1 MRVISCLTHEHDPLL
16 VLLAALI
23 CLFGSLVT
31 IRLFER
37 TLSAEGSSWTHWCF
51 LASVCAGSAIWSTHF
66 IAMLGYLPG
75 VAVRFDATLT
85 IVSALIAVAGT
96 AIGLI
101 LARSRHDGVAV
112 VCGGG
117 MIGLAMSAMH
127 YVGMFAYRPDGAVRW
142 LPEYVVISVL
152 SAMVFSALSVHF
164 VRTRDASTHAWPAVL
179 LLVAAIVVLHFV
191 GMAAFLVTPIAG
203 VSSGADSEV
212 FNAMA
217 SAIAVGAVLIVG
229 TGISTHLVD
238 KSRADSEERLRHI
251 AMVDA
256 VTGLANRH
264 SFNGHLHAHCQRLEN
279 PDHCFA
285 LFMVDLDRFKAINDS
300 MGHPVGDLLL
310 EKVAE
315 RIRLAVRPSDV
326 VARIGGDEFAII
338 AQGITERETA
348 CDVAGRIVAT
358 LSRPFD
364 LDGQSAEIGASVG
377 ITLAPADSCDAETLT
392 QQADVALYCAKNRG
406 RGRTCMFDPSL
417 AEQTL
422 ERCALEADLRRGWA
436 NKEFEVHFQPILD
449 VRSRK
454 FTGAEALLRWTSPTR
469 GAVSPDVFIPI
480 AEELGLVLPIGELVI
495 EKACEAA
502 MSWPEH
508 LSISINVSPVQ
519 MMGGQMADTVTRAL
533 AHSGLPPQRLEIEI
547 TETALLGDDDGVRR
561 VLEDLRAMGV
571 RISLDD
577 FGTGYSSLSYLHRF
591 PMDRIKIDRG
601 FVDRLPADPGS
612 ASIVRAICQMGHSL
626 GLAITAE
633 GIENEAQYAFIAD
646 HGCTHMQGF
655 LFSEPVD
662 ARTLALLFSTSE
674 GTRAAA

>member
-1 MRVISCLTHEHDPLL
+1 MRVFNCLTQEHDPLL

-31 IRLFER
+31 IRLVQR
-37 TLSAEGSSWTHWCF
+37 TLQAEGSSWAHWCF

-101 LARSRHDGVAV
+101 LARLRHDGVAV
-112 VCGGG
+112 ICGGG
-117 MIGLAMSAMH
+117 MIGLAISAMH
-127 YVGMFAYRPDGAVRW
+127 YVGMFAYRPDGVVRW
-142 LPEYVVISVL
+142 LPEYV
-152 SAMVFSALSVHF
+152 AMSILCAMAFAALSIHF
-164 VRTRDASTHAWPAVL
+164 VRTSTSSLQSALAVV

-191 GMAAFLVTPIAG
+191 GMAAFMVTPIAG

-212 FNAMA
+212 FDAMA

-238 KSRADSEERLRHI
+238 KSRADSEERLREI

-264 SFNGHLHAHCQRLEN
+264 SFNGHLHAHCQRLAYE
-279 PDHCFA
+279 DHCFA
-285 LFMVDLDRFKAINDS
+285 FFMVDLDRFKAINDS
-300 MGHPVGDLLL
+300 LGHPVGDLLL

-338 AQGITERETA
+338 AQGVTERDIA
-348 CDVAGRIVAT
+348 RDVAERIVAT
-358 LSRPFD
+358 LSKPFD
-364 LDGQSAEIGASVG
+364 LDGQIAEIGASVG
-377 ITLAPADSCDAETLT
+377 ITLAPIDSAEAETLT

-417 AEQTL
+417 AQQTL
-422 ERCALEADLRRGWA
+422 ERCALEADLRRAWS
-436 NKEFEVHFQPILD
+436 NREFEVYFQPILD
-449 VRSRK
+449 THSRT
-454 FTGAEALLRWTSPTR
+454 FTGAEALLRWTSETR
-469 GAVSPDVFIPI
+469 GSVSPAEFIPV

-495 EKACEAA
+495 QKACEAA
-502 MSWPEH
+502 ISWPDH
-508 LSISINVSPVQ
+508 LSVSINVSPVQ
-519 MMGGQMADTVTRAL
+519 MMAGQLVETVTRAL
-533 AHSGLPPQRLEIEI
+533 ANSGLAPQRLEIEI

-561 VLEDLRAMGV
+561 ILEEVRAMGV

-591 PMDRIKIDRG
+591 PMDRIKIDRS
-601 FVDRLPADPGS
+601 FVDRLPDDPGS
-612 ASIVRAICQMGHSL
+612 ASIVRAICQLGQSL
-626 GLAITAE
+626 GLAMTAE
-633 GIENEAQYAFIAD
+633 GIENEAQYAFIAEN
-646 HGCTHMQGF
+646 GCTHMQGF
-655 LFSEPVD
+655 LFSQPLD
-662 ARTLALLFSTSE
+662 ARALARLFSESE
-674 GTRAAA
+674 GARVAA